1 MSDLGV
7 IAGFAGQFA
16 SDGTIEV
23 LSSNKHA
30 SWYPGAGVKLELYAV
45 PIAGT
50 NDAYAKEVIDDSA
63 SAFPAKEAIEA
74 AVYRV
79 VGDSLVARDI
89 EVAPGLLLTE
99 TLTLRNGDM
108 VHSLQFSDGES
119 GRWICK
125 RHGTP

>member
-1 MSDLGV
+1 MSDHQV
-7 IAGFAGQFA
+7 IAGFAGRFE
-16 SDGTIEV
+16 SDGTIESM
-23 LSSNKHA
+23 SSNKHA
-30 SWYPGAGVKLELYAV
+30 SWYPGAGVKLELYEV
-45 PIAGT
+45 PITGT
-50 NDAYAKEVIDDSA
+50 HQSYAKEVIDDSA

-79 VGDSLVARDI
+79 DGNRLIASDI

-119 GRWICK
+119 GSWICK
-125 RHGTP
+125 RQSGP